1 MRDSHVARRDHGGP
15 RVAATSHGL
24 CCQARWPLQMSIM
37 AQGAGVA
44 GGRRSEH
51 AGGAYFR
58 RHHGL
63 SASPCLGFLTLAS
76 DPDILDVLGDG
87 PPSPA
92 QHRGRHR
99 MPNSGTADLQPL
111 TTLKG
116 GHGKLEPWVGVSSH
130 TALAEGSD
138 LPGHS
143 VCDPAAITAAW
154 GPEEMGVW
162 LSPAHGR
169 CSGKVRCTQLRSSTG
184 LLPVP
189 QTQGS
194 GSNENPR
201 PGFEADVTRRETG
214 MAAMSLSPLGLQ
226 GARATPIQQRGG
238 HSRNTDSQT
247 QRLGEQS
254 RRQHRDRAGDCPGQR
269 SGHRSLGLAWPL
281 LPQMHLRGLC

>member
-15 RVAATSHGL
+15 HVAAASHGL
-24 CCQARWPLQMSIM
+24 CCQARWPSQMSIM

-51 AGGAYFR
+51 AGGAYFW

-76 DPDILDVLGDG
+76 DPDILDVLGDS
-87 PPSPA
+87 PPSSA

-154 GPEEMGVW
+154 GPEKRACGCPQPTADAQE
-162 LSPAHGR
+162 R
-169 CSGKVRCTQLRSSTG
+169 SGAPSC
-184 LLPVP
+184 
-189 QTQGS
+189 
-194 GSNENPR
+194 
-201 PGFEADVTRRETG
+201 
-214 MAAMSLSPLGLQ
+214 GLQ
-226 GARATPIQQRGG
+226 QAYYPFPKHKGAGPTRTLALALKLTLREEKREWPRCHCHHWVCRVPGPPQSNSGG
-238 HSRNTDSQT
+238 
-247 QRLGEQS
+247 
-254 RRQHRDRAGDCPGQR
+254 
-269 SGHRSLGLAWPL
+269 SLTK
-281 LPQMHLRGLC
+281 H

>member
-24 CCQARWPLQMSIM
+24 CCQARWPSQMSIM

-44 GGRRSEH
+44 GGWQSEH

-99 MPNSGTADLQPL
+99 MPNSGTADLQRL

-154 GPEEMGVW
+154 GPEKRACG
-162 LSPAHGR
+162 
-169 CSGKVRCTQLRSSTG
+169 C
-184 LLPVP
+184 P
-189 QTQGS
+189 QPT
-194 GSNENPR
+194 
-201 PGFEADVTRRETG
+201 ADAQE
-214 MAAMSLSPLGLQ
+214 
-226 GARATPIQQRGG
+226 
-238 HSRNTDSQT
+238 
-247 QRLGEQS
+247 
-254 RRQHRDRAGDCPGQR
+254 R
-269 SGHRSLGLAWPL
+269 SGAPSCGLPKHKGAGPTRTLALALKLTLREEKREWPRCHCHHWVCRVTGPPQSNSGGSLTK
-281 LPQMHLRGLC
+281 H